1 MKTIDSIG
9 CTKIVYSRNND
20 TLITHIA
27 RHYRRGIEYTQAKK
41 LNKNGATMYEENE
54 WGERI
59 ERVTVKDKGGLVIEE
74 SITYPEQ
81 PKWKTKITINYY
93 FW

>member
-1 MKTIDSIG
+1 
-9 CTKIVYSRNND
+9 
-20 TLITHIA
+20 
-27 RHYRRGIEYTQAKK
+27 
-41 LNKNGATMYEENE
+41 MYEENE